1 MSGGITSWVID
12 VIDHVGAL
20 GVGGLIALE
29 NLFPPIPSE
38 VILPLAGFTAKQGD
52 MNVVAAW
59 VMATLGALVGAGVLY
74 GVGAVVGYDRLHEM
88 AGKRWFIVMSQADL
102 EKGHRFFVR
111 HGGKIV
117 LFGRC
122 VPLVRSLVS
131 VPAGVERMPPAR
143 FLAFT
148 AIGSATWNAVF
159 IGAGWMLGENW
170 DRVEGWMTPIGYLVL
185 GGLVGWLIRSVH
197 RRLTRTR
204 PRDVQG

>member
-197 RRLTRTR
+197 RRLTRAR
-204 PRDVQG
+204 PSDVQG

>member
-1 MSGGITSWVID
+1 MSGGITDWVID

-59 VMATLGALVGAGVLY
+59 VMATLGALVGACVLY

-88 AGKRWFIVMSQADL
+88 AGKRWFILMSQADL

-159 IGAGWMLGENW
+159 IGAGWTLGENW
-170 DRVEGWMTPIGYLVL
+170 DRVEGWVTPIGYLVV
-185 GGLVGWLIRSVH
+185 GGLVGWLVRSVF
-197 RRLTRTR
+197 RRLARTR
-204 PRDVQG
+204 PSDVQG

>member
-88 AGKRWFIVMSQADL
+88 AGKRWFILTTQADL
-102 EKGHRFFVR
+102 EKGHRFFVS